1 MKYRKGFTFEV
12 VGNNLYGTMNGTVD
26 KLFGEPVYSV
36 SFYEKFGGAHYATYM
51 VCESTITDNIK
62 NKGYKEV

>member
-12 VGNNLYGTMNGTVD
+12 VGNNLYGTVNGIFGSVS
-26 KLFGEPVYSV
+26 GEPVYSV
-36 SFYEKFGGAHYATYM
+36 SFYEKNGGAHYCTYA
-51 VCESTITDNIK
+51 VHESTITNNIK